1 MEDTAMVRR
10 LAVGGIGLALAA
22 GLTLAGLAFGPRHVA
37 AAGGGACQLSGT
49 ASLSP
54 GLGTSSQSFTYTFS
68 GTLTCAG
75 NAGGSPAQLTGTVF
89 AGTDPNGQA
98 ETTGHPTG
106 TGSCANST
114 TSGIAVAQFSDGST
128 AVLSYT
134 TTGSGPAVA
143 LQGSSAS
150 SVSFGTDTYT
160 TSAEW
165 AGDTT
170 DAGLTFS
177 PASGQNCATVP
188 VTTAAIN
195 GAVAIGA
202 A

>member
-1 MEDTAMVRR
+1 MVLRR
-10 LAVGGIGLALAA
+10 CAVGGIGLALAA
-22 GLTLAGLAFGPRHVA
+22 GLTLASVPFGTRHAA
-37 AAGGGACQLSGT
+37 AAGGGGCQLSGT
-49 ASLSP
+49 ANLSP
-54 GLGTSSQSFTYTFS
+54 GLTTASQSFTYTFS

-89 AGTDPNGQA
+89 AGTDPNGQS
-98 ETTGHPTG
+98 ETTGHPAG
-106 TGSCANST
+106 TGSCGNST

-128 AVLSYT
+128 AVVSYS
-134 TTGSGPAVA
+134 TTGSGPGVA
-143 LQGSSAS
+143 LQGTTIST
-150 SVSFGTDTYT
+150 VSFGTDTYT

-165 AGDTT
+165 TGDQAV
-170 DAGLTFS
+170 AGLTFS
-177 PASGQNCATVP
+177 PASGQNCVTVP